1 MTGMSAVVQAREEVS
16 EDARRALRRVLGT
29 FGTGVTVVTTRHPDG
44 MLVGVTANS
53 FTSVSLDPPIVAWSL
68 QTRSPS
74 LEAFR
79 RSGGFAINVLSIEQQ
94 ALSAQFSR
102 PAADKFHGVAW
113 RPGLNGLPL
122 LEDCVATLECTVVQS
137 HEVGD
142 HVMFFGRVE
151 RHSCHDAQDPL
162 IYCRGRYAQA
172 VSLSTF

>member
-1 MTGMSAVVQAREEVS
+1 MDCVIEVS

-29 FGTGVTVVTTRHPDG
+29 FGTGVTVITTRHPDG
-44 MLVGVTANS
+44 ALVGVTANS

-79 RSGGFAINVLSIEQQ
+79 RTGRFAINVLAVEQQ
-94 ALSAQFSR
+94 AISAQFAR
-102 PAADKFHGVAW
+102 PSADKFRGVSW
-113 RPGLNGLPL
+113 RPGLGGLPL
-122 LEDCVATLECTVVQS
+122 LDGCAASLECTVVQT

-142 HVMFFGRVE
+142 HVMFLGRVE
-151 RHSCHDAQDPL
+151 RHSCHEAQDPL

-172 VSLSTF
+172 VSLSTV